1 MSALLQERSKRH
13 KNRSGD
19 RDEIGSKTAEEPGE
33 GQSLKSLVESVKR
46 KSAVA
51 EARTGKRQK
60 L

>member
-1 MSALLQERSKRH
+1 MSALLQERTKRN

-19 RDEIGSKTAEEPGE
+19 RDDSGSKTPGESGE
-33 GQSLKSLVESVKR
+33 GQSLQSLVESVKR

-51 EARTGKRQK
+51 EGRTGKRQK